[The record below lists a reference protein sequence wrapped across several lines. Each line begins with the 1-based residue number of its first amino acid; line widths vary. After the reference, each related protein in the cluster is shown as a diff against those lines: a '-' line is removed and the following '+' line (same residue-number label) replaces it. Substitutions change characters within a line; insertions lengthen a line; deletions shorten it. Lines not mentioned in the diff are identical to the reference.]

1 MLLTRSLKRRI
12 AVVAGAAL
20 GFVLLYEGTTF
31 DSHFPARQV
40 TSPPASSS
48 PATTPPKVARP
59 PEGGRIRFRATAYCK
74 GRTTASGA
82 TVRSGIAAGDPDQLP
97 VGSVIRVDGLGA
109 RYNGIYTIMDTGPRV
124 QGNTI
129 DIYMWSCHE
138 ALRFGRRRVYVT
150 VLRHGWSPRATDAA
164 AAATAPPPSPTA
176 SH

>member
-31 DSHFPARQV
+31 DSHFPTRPV
-40 TSPPASSS
+40 TSPPA
-48 PATTPPKVARP
+48 AGTPPKVARP
-59 PEGGRIRFRATAYCK
+59 RAGGRIRFRATAYCK

-124 QGNTI
+124 QGSTI

-164 AAATAPPPSPTA
+164 ALTTGPPSIPAA
-176 SH
+176 SR

>member
-31 DSHFPARQV
+31 DSHFPALRT
-40 TSPPASSS
+40 TSPPASPG
-48 PATTPPKVARP
+48 PAATMPKAARSQ
-59 PEGGRIRFRATAYCK
+59 ERGRVRFRATAYCK
-74 GRTTASGA
+74 GRTTTSGA

-124 QGNTI
+124 QGSTI

-164 AAATAPPPSPTA
+164 ALTTAPAPSPAA
-176 SH
+176 SR